1 MLLLEI
7 EELRVRT
14 RHKELVHGI
23 DLDIE
28 AVSGWRSSARAARA
42 RA

>member
-28 AVSGWRSSARAARA
+28 AGEWLGSARAARA